1 MLQLDSVDVYYEK
14 SHVLHDLSLR
24 VERDQVVAL
33 LGRNGAGKT
42 TTIKSIMGVTP
53 PTVEGTIR
61 FEDEDVT
68 ALSPDDVFR
77 RGISWVPEKR
87 RLFPN
92 LSVEENL
99 RLAARQVDARDR
111 SSVYNLFPR
120 IEDRLEQRAGTLSG
134 GEQQMLAIGRAMLS
148 DPSLLLVDE
157 PFEGLMP
164 TLVTDMVDA
173 LRTLRDEEGLSILL
187 SGQNLEEILTLSDYM
202 YVLDSGAVKLED
214 DPVAL
219 LDDPEKQA
227 AFLGVK

>member
-1 MLQLDSVDVYYEK
+1 MLQLDSVDAYYEK

-42 TTIKSIMGVTP
+42 TTIKSIMGMTP

-99 RLAARQVDARDR
+99 RLAARQVDARAR

>member
-1 MLQLDSVDVYYEK
+1 MLQLDSVDAYYEK

-173 LRTLRDEEGLSILL
+173 LRTLRDEESLSILL

>member
-1 MLQLDSVDVYYEK
+1 MLQLDSVDAYYEK
-14 SHVLHDLSLR
+14 SHVLHDLSIR

-42 TTIKSIMGVTP
+42 TTIKSIMGMTP

-61 FEDEDVT
+61 FEDEDIT
-68 ALSPDDVFR
+68 ASSPDDVFR

-99 RLAARQVDARDR
+99 RLAARQVNARDR
-111 SSVYNLFPR
+111 SSVYDLFPR

-164 TLVTDMVDA
+164 TLVTDMGEA
-173 LRTLRDEEGLSILL
+173 LRTLRDEQGLSILL
-187 SGQNLEEILTLSDYM
+187 SGQNLEEILSLSDYM

-214 DPVAL
+214 EPVAL